1 MAEITSASFDAANAG
16 FLQLSSDT
24 TRVYFDADLTID
36 AEGEPTGS
44 TRTDFG
50 GAFSDELPFTL
61 ITSALAINTTEL
73 NVMRNG
79 TVITT
84 NGAAGFGNSA
94 DYTFRTACNVDWDNM
109 NFMCSNGL
117 VNGWGLAGSGS
128 TVRPVGQVVNSTF
141 GTTAMT
147 PGGAPGAS
155 DTFSLT
161 RDNNFSSAIPGAGE
175 WAIST
180 VFRGNSREPSRD
192 PADWVG
198 GGINIDTSNTFTN
211 VGDANIGD
219 ITTVTIAAS
228 GGDVVLTVQNGQIDG
243 SDYDFEITA
252 ATGNA
257 LTTGEYPG
265 AGTAGSSLDITFAE
279 AGTAGVAGPVG
290 NWFVNLSNVDASF
303 VFANN
308 ALDAAVLNTAAAGN
322 YVVGLAFAG
331 TVRQQSNNNN
341 SYTIRINSFARA
353 YEGETNTSPWTLM
366 MNNSFAN
373 NATTPYAAGVGN
385 DAIAHYETN
394 NVPGGSTVLM
404 VNEQFEGDAFFAA
417 KRNGT
422 SATFVSTYAWNPT
435 FITPASAT
443 IADAKLVG
451 VGSDVIYQ
459 VPTGATNRVSEFATQ
474 YPTITDGI
482 IVNSSNGFLVQA
494 GSLAIS
500 PNNATSLEG
509 TAARSFTDGS
519 LLVTPVTKRAK
530 SYTHLV
536 DTVVTSDIN
545 LIENSGG
552 STGAFSFTTEQ
563 ATTADVDASLVSAP
577 IATVIAYDGSAT
589 FHNSGSA
596 LYSRLKADWYSEDG
610 LDESL
615 ADFAGTATAG
625 TISSVHNINLSNTV
639 ASASVDATS
648 GIVLPASAGITGDST
663 YSAISTTGTISVG
676 VDCTDMSLTGS
687 TVTITAVTI
696 DGGTLSGLLDI
707 VDGATFSGGVNFD
720 GTLNAFTGTSL
731 DLSNVRFGSSFAV
744 TAGSGAGK
752 TVTVSND
759 TSTAHQTLLT
769 NAGWTVQLPPT
780 LATLTIRPTVNGR
793 YGVKRVYQGGAV
805 TNFIAPTDFVAG
817 ADLDIALTSADEWVD
832 GDYLEVWYKYD
843 SDIATTTI
851 YQEGVFRHNFTG
863 SSPDNV
869 TNGTVAFS
877 APITTIIVGN
887 VVASGAG
894 IATDSNTAVS
904 NSGTTTQVV
913 QYGVTGAGDEG
924 VRTVNQSQGLAVEI
938 ANRDDYFNT
947 WFYRSNTTPLL
958 TLGIAAS
965 GAAAEEWNTDAITF
979 ASGVTTVS
987 SLLVSGTPTN
997 VTVPRA
1003 QGVTNWGTIAGSTG
1017 AFSLSRA
1024 GSDEVAVTLAGGAS
1038 LGQVVNAARQGI
1050 DTSTTAAKVSDIE
1063 NVAGWTVDDASL
1075 GPLVN
1080 QYEQSTDYTGNI

>member
-1 MAEITSASFDAANAG
+1 MAEITSASFDATNAG

-24 TRVYFDADLTID
+24 TRVYYDADLTID

-61 ITSALAINTTEL
+61 ITSALAISTTEL
-73 NVMRNG
+73 NVMKNG
-79 TVITT
+79 TVIST
-84 NGAAGFGNSA
+84 NGAAGFGNTA
-94 DYTFRTACNVDWDNM
+94 DYTFRVACNVDWDNM
-109 NFMCSNGL
+109 NFMCANGA
-117 VNGWGLAGSGS
+117 VNGFGVAGSGA
-128 TVRPVGQVVNSTF
+128 TVRPVGRVVNSTF
-141 GTTAMT
+141 GNNA
-147 PGGAPGAS
+147 
-155 DTFSLT
+155 DT
-161 RDNNFSSAIPGAGE
+161 
-175 WAIST
+175 
-180 VFRGNSREPSRD
+180 
-192 PADWVG
+192 
-198 GGINIDTSNTFTN
+198 
-211 VGDANIGD
+211 
-219 ITTVTIAAS
+219 
-228 GGDVVLTVQNGQIDG
+228 
-243 SDYDFEITA
+243 
-252 ATGNA
+252 
-257 LTTGEYPG
+257 
-265 AGTAGSSLDITFAE
+265 
-279 AGTAGVAGPVG
+279 G
-290 NWFVNLSNVDASF
+290 NWFVNLANVDASF

-308 ALDAAVLNTAAAGN
+308 ALDSAVLNTAAAGN
-322 YVVGLAFAG
+322 YVIGLAFAG

-353 YEGETNTSPWTLM
+353 YEGETNASPWTIM
-366 MNNSFAN
+366 MNNSFVN
-373 NATTPYAAGVGN
+373 NTTTPYAAGVGN

-394 NVPGGSTVLM
+394 NVPTGSSILM
-404 VNEQFEGDAFFAA
+404 INEQFEGDAFFAA
-417 KRNGT
+417 KRNGI

-459 VPTGATNRVSEFATQ
+459 VPTGATNRLLEFATQ
-474 YPTITDGI
+474 YPTISDGI

-494 GSLAIS
+494 GTLVIS
-500 PNNATSLEG
+500 PSNATSLEG
-509 TAARSFTDGS
+509 TAARAFADGS

-536 DTVVTSDIN
+536 DTVITSDIN

-552 STGAFSFTTEQ
+552 STGAFSFTSEQ
-563 ATTADVDASLVSAP
+563 ATTADVDTSLVSAP
-577 IATVIAYDGSAT
+577 IATVIAYNGAAT
-589 FHNSGSA
+589 DQNSGSA

-610 LDESL
+610 LNESL

-625 TISSVHNINLSNTV
+625 TISSIHNINLSNTV

-687 TVTITAVTI
+687 TVTITAVAI
-696 DGGTLSGLLDI
+696 SGGTLSGLLDI
-707 VDGATFSGGVNFD
+707 VDGASFSGVTFD
-720 GTLNAFTGTSL
+720 GTLHAFTGTSL
-731 DLSNVRFGSSFAV
+731 DLSDVTLGTSFAV
-744 TAGSGAGK
+744 TAGSGTGK

-805 TNFIAPTDFVAG
+805 TNFIAPTSFVAG
-817 ADLDIALTSADEWVD
+817 ADLDIALTSADEWSD
-832 GDYLEVWYKYD
+832 GDYLEVWFKYD

-904 NSGTTTQVV
+904 NTGTTTQVV

-987 SLLVSGTPTN
+987 SLLVSGTPTD

-1024 GSDEVAVTLAGGAS
+1024 GSDEVSVTLAGGAS

-1050 DTSTTAAKVSDIE
+1050 DTSTTGAKVSDIE
-1063 NVAGWTVDDASL
+1063 NVAGYLVDENSL

-1080 QYEQSTDYTGNI
+1080 EYVQSTDYTNNV